1 MQIETFEV
9 FDRPF
14 TVVVVDEVVVQSTF
28 DRVAGIRNGVPSR
41 ISEVMHRYLAGE
53 VDLLT
58 SVAVKQPGSTFRQR
72 VWESMRDIPAGEV
85 ATYGELAMDAGS
97 PGAARAAGT
106 ACGSNQIA
114 LFVPCHRIVASNGI
128 GGYQFGL
135 ELKASLL
142 EFEAKSR

>member
-1 MQIETFEV
+1 MQIETFNV

-14 TVVVVDEVVVQSTF
+14 TVVVVDDVVVRGTF
-28 DRVAGIRNGVPSR
+28 DRVAGAHEGIPQA
-41 ISEVMHRYLAGE
+41 ISSVIHRYLAGE

-58 SVAVKQPGSTFRQR
+58 TVAVQQPGSLFRQR
-72 VWESMRDIPAGEV
+72 VWKSMREIPAGEV
-85 ATYGELAMDAGS
+85 ASYGELAMDAGS

-135 ELKASLL
+135 ELKEQLL
-142 EFEAKSR
+142 AFEAKSR

>member
-1 MQIETFEV
+1 MQIETFQV

-14 TVVVVDEVVVQSTF
+14 TVVVVDGVVVQGTF
-28 DRVAGIRNGVPSR
+28 DRVAGVRNGIPTH
-41 ISEVMHRYLAGE
+41 ISEVMQRYLAGD

-58 SVAVKQPGSTFRQR
+58 TVAVQQS
-72 VWESMRDIPAGEV
+72 
-85 ATYGELAMDAGS
+85 GS

-114 LFVPCHRIVASNGI
+114 LFVPCHRVVASNGI

-135 ELKASLL
+135 DLKQDLL
-142 EFEAKSR
+142 EFEARSR

>member
-14 TVVVVDEVVVQSTF
+14 TVVVVDGIVVRGTF
-28 DRVAGIRNGVPSR
+28 DRVAGIRNGVPSQ
-41 ISEVMHRYLAGE
+41 ISEVLQRYLEGE

-58 SVAVKQPGSTFRQR
+58 TIAVQQPGSPFRQR
-72 VWESMRDIPAGEV
+72 VWESMREIPAGEV
-85 ATYGELAMDAGS
+85 ATYGELATDAGS

-106 ACGSNQIA
+106 TCGSNQIA
-114 LFVPCHRIVASNGI
+114 LFVPCHRVVASNGI

-135 ELKASLL
+135 DLKQDLL

>member
-1 MQIETFEV
+1 MQIETFQV

-14 TVVVVDEVVVQSTF
+14 TVVVVDGVVVQGTF
-28 DRVAGIRNGVPSR
+28 DRVAGVRNGIPTH
-41 ISEVMHRYLAGE
+41 ISEVMQRYLAGD

-58 SVAVKQPGSTFRQR
+58 TVAVQQSGSPFRQR

-85 ATYGELAMDAGS
+85 ATYGELATDAGS

-114 LFVPCHRIVASNGI
+114 LFVPCHRVVASNGI

-135 ELKASLL
+135 DLKQDLL
-142 EFEAKSR
+142 EFEARSR

>member
-1 MQIETFEV
+1 MQIETFQV

-14 TVVVVDEVVVQSTF
+14 TVVVVDGVVVQGTF
-28 DRVAGIRNGVPSR
+28 DRVVGVRNGIPTH
-41 ISEVMHRYLAGE
+41 ISEVMQRYLAGD

-58 SVAVKQPGSTFRQR
+58 TVAVQQSGSPFRQR

-85 ATYGELAMDAGS
+85 ATYGELATEAGS

-114 LFVPCHRIVASNGI
+114 LFVPCHRVVASNGI

-135 ELKASLL
+135 DLKQDLL
-142 EFEAKSR
+142 EFEARSR

>member
-14 TVVVVDEVVVQSTF
+14 TVVVVDDVVVQGTF
-28 DRVAGIRNGVPSR
+28 DRVAGPRNGVPSHR
-41 ISEVMHRYLAGE
+41 SEVMHRYLAGE
-53 VDLLT
+53 VNLLT
-58 SVAVKQPGSTFRQR
+58 TVAVRQPGSPFRQR
-72 VWESMRDIPAGEV
+72 VWESMREIPAGEV

-106 ACGSNQIA
+106 TCGSNQIA
-114 LFVPCHRIVASNGI
+114 LFIPCHRVVASNGI

-135 ELKASLL
+135 DLKQELL
-142 EFEAKSR
+142 EFEAKSH

>member
-1 MQIETFEV
+1 MQIETFQV

-14 TVVVVDEVVVQSTF
+14 TVVVVDGVVVQGTF
-28 DRVAGIRNGVPSR
+28 DRVAGVRNGIPTH
-41 ISEVMHRYLAGE
+41 ISEVMQRYLAGDA
-53 VDLLT
+53 DLLT
-58 SVAVKQPGSTFRQR
+58 TGAVQQSGSPFRQR

-85 ATYGELAMDAGS
+85 ATYGELATDAGS

-114 LFVPCHRIVASNGI
+114 LFVPCHRVVASNGI

-135 ELKASLL
+135 DLKQDLL
-142 EFEAKSR
+142 EFEARSR

>member
-14 TVVVVDEVVVQSTF
+14 TVVVVDGIVVRGTF
-28 DRVAGIRNGVPSR
+28 DRIAGVRNGVPSQ
-41 ISEVMHRYLAGE
+41 ISEVLQRYLEGE

-58 SVAVKQPGSTFRQR
+58 TIAVQQPGSPFRQR
-72 VWESMRDIPAGEV
+72 VWESMREIPAGEV
-85 ATYGELAMDAGS
+85 ATYGELAIDAGS

-106 ACGSNQIA
+106 TCGSNQIA
-114 LFVPCHRIVASNGI
+114 LFVPCHRVVASNGI

-135 ELKASLL
+135 DLKQDLL

>member
-14 TVVVVDEVVVQSTF
+14 TVVVVDGIVVRGTF
-28 DRVAGIRNGVPSR
+28 DRVAGIRNGVPSQ
-41 ISEVMHRYLAGE
+41 ISEVLQRYLEGE

-58 SVAVKQPGSTFRQR
+58 TIAVQQPGSPFRQR
-72 VWESMRDIPAGEV
+72 VWESMREIPAGEV
-85 ATYGELAMDAGS
+85 ATYGELATDAGS

-106 ACGSNQIA
+106 TCGSNQIA
-114 LFVPCHRIVASNGI
+114 LFVPCHRVVASNGI

-135 ELKASLL
+135 DLKQDLL
-142 EFEAKSR
+142 EFEAKTR

>member
-14 TVVVVDEVVVQSTF
+14 TVVVVDGIVVRGTF
-28 DRVAGIRNGVPSR
+28 DRVAGIRNGVPSQ
-41 ISEVMHRYLAGE
+41 ISEVLQRYLEGE

-58 SVAVKQPGSTFRQR
+58 TIAVQQPGSPFRQR
-72 VWESMRDIPAGEV
+72 VWESMREIPAGEV
-85 ATYGELAMDAGS
+85 ATYGELATDAGS

-106 ACGSNQIA
+106 TCGSNQIA
-114 LFVPCHRIVASNGI
+114 LFVPCHRVVASNGI

-135 ELKASLL
+135 DLKQDLQ

>member
-14 TVVVVDEVVVQSTF
+14 TVVVVDDVVVRGTF
-28 DRVAGIRNGVPSR
+28 DRVAGTRTEIPAH
-41 ISEVMHRYLAGE
+41 ISSVVHRYLAGE
-53 VDLLT
+53 IDLLT
-58 SVAVKQPGSTFRQR
+58 TVAVRQEGSLFRQR
-72 VWESMRDIPAGEV
+72 VWESMREIPAGQV
-85 ATYGELAMDAGS
+85 ATYGELALDAGS

-106 ACGSNQIA
+106 ACGSNHIA
-114 LFVPCHRIVASNGI
+114 LFVPCHRVVGSTGI

-135 ELKASLL
+135 ELKSHLL

>member
-1 MQIETFEV
+1 MQIETFQV

-14 TVVVVDEVVVQSTF
+14 TVVVVDGVVVQGTF
-28 DRVAGIRNGVPSR
+28 DRVAGVRNGIPAH
-41 ISEVMHRYLAGE
+41 ISEVMQRYLAGD

-58 SVAVKQPGSTFRQR
+58 TVAVQQSGSPFRQR

-85 ATYGELAMDAGS
+85 ATYGELATEAGS

-114 LFVPCHRIVASNGI
+114 LFVPCHRVVASNGI

-135 ELKASLL
+135 DLKQDLL
-142 EFEAKSR
+142 EFEARSR

>member
-14 TVVVVDEVVVQSTF
+14 TVVVVDDVVVRGTF
-28 DRVAGIRNGVPSR
+28 DRVAGERTGIPTH
-41 ISEVMHRYLAGE
+41 ISSVMHRYLAGE
-53 VDLLT
+53 IDLLT
-58 SVAVKQPGSTFRQR
+58 TVPVQQEGSAFRQR
-72 VWESMRDIPAGEV
+72 VWECMRAIPAGEV

-106 ACGSNQIA
+106 TCGSNQIA
-114 LFVPCHRIVASNGI
+114 LFVPCHRVVSSTGI

-135 ELKASLL
+135 ELKNNLL
-142 EFEAKSR
+142 EFEARSR

>member
-1 MQIETFEV
+1 MQIETFQV

-14 TVVVVDEVVVQSTF
+14 TVVVVDGVVVQGTF
-28 DRVAGIRNGVPSR
+28 DRVAGVRNGIPTH
-41 ISEVMHRYLAGE
+41 ISEVMQRYLAGD

-58 SVAVKQPGSTFRQR
+58 TVAVQQSGSPFRQR

-85 ATYGELAMDAGS
+85 ATYGELATDAGS

-114 LFVPCHRIVASNGI
+114 LFVPCHRVVASNGI

-135 ELKASLL
+135 DLNQDLM
-142 EFEAKSR
+142 EFEARSR

>member
-14 TVVVVDEVVVQSTF
+14 TVVVVDDVVVQGTF
-28 DRVAGIRNGVPSR
+28 DRVAGPRNGVPSH

-53 VDLLT
+53 VNLLT
-58 SVAVKQPGSTFRQR
+58 TVAVRQPGSPFRQR
-72 VWESMRDIPAGEV
+72 VWESMREIPAGEV

-106 ACGSNQIA
+106 TCGSNQIA
-114 LFVPCHRIVASNGI
+114 LFIPCHRVVASNGI

-135 ELKASLL
+135 DLKQELL
-142 EFEAKSR
+142 EFEAKSH